1 VIGCLLNDPGQQQ
14 CCWLLHAGSGL
25 PFSTRRLSPGLL
37 AEAATMSQ
45 ARASCFLAGR
55 ALLAELVFRQY
66 GLSVL
71 PEMITQPTGKPVF
84 VDPALPY
91 FNISHSGEQLL
102 VAVTKRVA
110 PGCDI
115 EVNRPRRGIM
125 ALAAEFFSARENQW
139 LVGQSDRQAAFWQLW
154 CLREALLKSQGMT
167 VWSMS
172 AISLDPLAQRFS
184 APCAAQ
190 MQLLHAFGES
200 ASLALAL
207 PVEVST
213 VVRFTVN
220 TVSGELATLPALT
233 WQRYLP
239 AASRSDC

>member
-1 VIGCLLNDPGQQQ
+1 
-14 CCWLLHAGSGL
+14 
-25 PFSTRRLSPGLL
+25 
-37 AEAATMSQ
+37 MSQ

-102 VAVTKRVA
+102 VAVTDRA
-110 PGCDI
+110 ATGCDI
-115 EVNRPRRGIM
+115 EVNRPRRGTT
-125 ALAAEFFSARENQW
+125 ALAEEFFSLRENQW
-139 LVGQSDRQAAFWQLW
+139 LAGQHDRQAAFWQLW

-167 VWSMS
+167 IWSMPV
-172 AISLDPLAQRFS
+172 ISLDPLTQRFS
-184 APCAAQ
+184 APCTAQ
-190 MQLLHAFGES
+190 MQLLHAFSEDS
-200 ASLALAL
+200 SIALAL

-213 VVRFTVN
+213 LLRFTLN
-220 TVSGELATLPALT
+220 TASGELAALPALT
-233 WQRYLP
+233 WQRYL
-239 AASRSDC
+239 SRSDC